1 MNIFKLGIK
10 NVTAK
15 PLPTGLSLLLLSLG
29 VALISLMLH
38 TERHLKEQMSSNI
51 RGIDMIVGAKGS
63 PLQLILSAVFQVD
76 VPTGNIK
83 LEEANSLLR
92 NRLID
97 YGIPL
102 SYGDSYNGFR
112 IVGTNERYPENYAME
127 LAAGRL
133 WSESMEVTIGSAV
146 AKQSGLKL
154 GDIFQGSHGLSEGGH
169 VHDEQDYLVTGI
181 FEASGS
187 VVDQLILTNL
197 QSVWDIHDSHTRDEH
212 EEHKE
217 SKEHKEEEDGNAHS
231 HEENHDHD
239 HNHDHG
245 QEAKNHEGKD
255 HEHKEAHQQKHEEG
269 HREGENHPHTENRE
283 ITALLVKFKNPLG
296 LVQLSRIVN
305 ENTNMQAALPNY
317 ELNKLFSL
325 MGIATTT
332 MNFVAMIIILVSG
345 ISVFIS
351 LYLSLRERTYEMAL
365 LRTFGASRRQMLGM
379 IFQEGM
385 VIAISGF
392 LLGLVLSRL
401 GLFLVSLLLKSAYHY
416 DFFEVAMIWQE
427 GILLLITILIGFFA
441 ALIPAISVYKID
453 ISKSLSD
460 A

>member
-29 VALISLMLH
+29 VALISLMLQ
-38 TERHLKEQMSSNI
+38 TERHLKEQMSANI
-51 RGIDMIVGAKGS
+51 QGIDMVVGAKGS

-83 LEEANSLLR
+83 MEEANSLLG

-112 IVGTNERYPENYAME
+112 IVGTDQRYPENYAME
-127 LAAGRL
+127 LADGSL
-133 WSESMEVTIGSAV
+133 WSQSMEVTIGSAV
-146 AKQSGLKL
+146 AKKTGLTL
-154 GDIFQGSHGLSEGGH
+154 GGKFQGSHGLSEGGH
-169 VHDEQDYLVTGI
+169 VHEGQDYLVTGI
-181 FEASGS
+181 FEPSGS
-187 VVDQLILTNL
+187 VVDQLILTDL
-197 QSVWDIHDSHTRDEH
+197 QSVWDIHDSHAHAEDEH
-212 EEHKE
+212 HKE
-217 SKEHKEEEDGNAHS
+217 SQEQKKEGDSTAHS
-231 HEENHDHD
+231 HEEDP
-239 HNHDHG
+239 DHG
-245 QEAKNHEGKD
+245 HETQNPEDED
-255 HEHKEAHQQKHEEG
+255 HEHEDGHEHE
-269 HREGENHPHTENRE
+269 REVGENHSHSEDRE

-296 LVQLSRIVN
+296 LVQLPRMVN

-325 MGIATTT
+325 MGVATTT
-332 MNFVAMIIILVSG
+332 MNIVAMIVIMVSG

-365 LRTFGASRRQMLGM
+365 LRTYGASRRQLLGM
-379 IFQEGM
+379 IFQEGI
-385 VIAISGF
+385 VITIAGF
-392 LLGLVLSRL
+392 LLGLILSRL
-401 GLFLVSLLLKSAYHY
+401 GLFLISLLLKSAYHY
-416 DFFEVAMIWQE
+416 DFFEVGMIWQE

-453 ISKSLSD
+453 ISKSLSN

>member
-15 PLPTGLSLLLLSLG
+15 PLSTGLSLLLLSLG

-38 TERHLKEQMSSNI
+38 VDRHLKEQMSSNI
-51 RGIDMIVGAKGS
+51 RGIDMVVGAKGS

-83 LEEANSLLR
+83 LAEANSLLR

-102 SYGDSYNGFR
+102 SYGDSYESFR
-112 IVGTNERYPENYAME
+112 IVGTDERYPENYAMK
-127 LAAGRL
+127 L
-133 WSESMEVTIGSAV
+133 SEGSIWTQSMEVTIGAAV
-146 AKQSGLKL
+146 AEKTGLKL
-154 GDIFQGSHGLSEGGH
+154 GDKFQGAHGLSEGGH
-169 VHDEQDYLVTGI
+169 VHEGQDYIVKGI
-181 FEASGS
+181 FEPSGS

-197 QSVWDIHDSHTRDEH
+197 QSVWDIHESHAHDEEENHEESQKLKGEH
-212 EEHKE
+212 EEHAADSADLTQKN
-217 SKEHKEEEDGNAHS
+217 D
-231 HEENHDHD
+231 D
-239 HNHDHG
+239 HNHD
-245 QEAKNHEGKD
+245 
-255 HEHKEAHQQKHEEG
+255 EEG
-269 HREGENHPHTENRE
+269 HGHEQEEGVEQDYEEDRE

-296 LVQLSRIVN
+296 LVQLPRMVN

-325 MGIATTT
+325 MGIAVTT
-332 MNFVAMIIILVSG
+332 MNIVAMIVILVSG

-351 LYLSLRERTYEMAL
+351 LYLSLRDRTYEMAL
-365 LRTFGASRRQMLGM
+365 LRTYGASRGQLLGM
-379 IFQEGM
+379 IFQEGL
-385 VIAISGF
+385 VVSISGF
-392 LLGLVLSRL
+392 VLGIALSRIGLVA
-401 GLFLVSLLLKSAYHY
+401 VSLLLKSEYHY
-416 DFFEVAMIWQE
+416 YFLGGGLIWEE
-427 GILLLITILIGFFA
+427 GILMLITLLIGFFA
-441 ALIPAISVYKID
+441 ALIPAITVYKID

>member
-15 PLPTGLSLLLLSLG
+15 PLSTGLSLLLLSLG

-38 TERHLKEQMSSNI
+38 VDRHLKEQMSSNI
-51 RGIDMIVGAKGS
+51 RGIDMVVGAKGS

-83 LEEANSLLR
+83 LSEANSLLR

-102 SYGDSYNGFR
+102 SYGDSYESFR
-112 IVGTNERYPENYAME
+112 IVGTDERYPENYAMK
-127 LAAGRL
+127 L
-133 WSESMEVTIGSAV
+133 SEGSIWTQSMEVTIGAAV
-146 AKQSGLKL
+146 AEKTGLKL
-154 GDIFQGSHGLSEGGH
+154 GDKFQGAHGLSEGGH
-169 VHDEQDYLVTGI
+169 VHEGQDYIVKGI
-181 FEASGS
+181 FEPSGS

-197 QSVWDIHDSHTRDEH
+197 QSVWDIHESHAPDEEEHH
-212 EEHKE
+212 EESQKLE
-217 SKEHKEEEDGNAHS
+217 GEHNEHAADSA
-231 HEENHDHD
+231 DHTQKNDD
-239 HNHDHG
+239 HNHD
-245 QEAKNHEGKD
+245 
-255 HEHKEAHQQKHEEG
+255 EEG
-269 HREGENHPHTENRE
+269 HGHEQEEGVEQDHEEDRE

-296 LVQLSRIVN
+296 LVQLPRMVN

-325 MGIATTT
+325 MGIAVTT
-332 MNFVAMIIILVSG
+332 MNIVAMIVILVSG

-365 LRTFGASRRQMLGM
+365 LRTYGASRGQLLGM
-379 IFQEGM
+379 IFQEGL
-385 VIAISGF
+385 VVSISGF
-392 LLGLVLSRL
+392 LLGIVLSRL
-401 GLFLVSLLLKSAYHY
+401 GLVVVSLLLKSEYHY
-416 DFFEVAMIWQE
+416 DFLGGGLIWQE
-427 GILLLITILIGFFA
+427 GILMLITLLIGFFA
-441 ALIPAISVYKID
+441 ALIPAITVYKID

>member
-10 NVTAK
+10 NVVAK
-15 PLPTGLSLLLLSLG
+15 PLSAGLSLLLLSLG
-29 VALISLMLH
+29 VGLVSLMLH
-38 TERHLKEQMSSNI
+38 VDRHLREQMSSNI
-51 RGIDMIVGAKGS
+51 RGIDMVVGAKGS

-83 LEEANSLLR
+83 LAEAENLLR

-102 SYGDSYNGFR
+102 SYGDSYDGFR
-112 IVGTNERYPENYAME
+112 IVGTDERYPENYAMK
-127 LAAGRL
+127 LAEGNL
-133 WSESMEVTIGSAV
+133 WSKSMEVTVGAAV
-146 AKQSGLKL
+146 AETTGLKL
-154 GDIFQGSHGLSEGGH
+154 GDCFHGSHGLSDGGH
-169 VHDEQDYLVTGI
+169 VHEDQDYVVTGI

-197 QSVWDIHDSHTRDEH
+197 QSVWDIHDSHDHDDEGHTNEGAEEHGKGEVHGHEDEH
-212 EEHKE
+212 EDQPAEIT
-217 SKEHKEEEDGNAHS
+217 G
-231 HEENHDHD
+231 
-239 HNHDHG
+239 
-245 QEAKNHEGKD
+245 HEGEHDGDQGHGD
-255 HEHKEAHQQKHEEG
+255 HEHEEGEEHAHEED
-269 HREGENHPHTENRE
+269 ERE

-296 LVQLSRIVN
+296 LVQLPRMVN

-332 MNFVAMIIILVSG
+332 MNIVAMIVILVSG

-351 LYLSLRERTYEMAL
+351 LYMSLRERTYEMAL
-365 LRTFGASRRQMLGM
+365 LRTYGASRGQLLGM
-379 IFQEGM
+379 IFQEGLM
-385 VIAISGF
+385 VAFSGF
-392 LLGLVLSRL
+392 VLGILISRL
-401 GLFLVSLLLKSAYHY
+401 GLLFVSVLLKSEYHY
-416 DFFEVAMIWQE
+416 DFLQVGLIWEE
-427 GILLLITILIGFFA
+427 GHLLVVTLLIGFFS

>member
-1 MNIFKLGIK
+1 M
-10 NVTAK
+10 V
-15 PLPTGLSLLLLSLG
+15 
-29 VALISLMLH
+29 
-38 TERHLKEQMSSNI
+38 
-51 RGIDMIVGAKGS
+51 VGAKGS

-102 SYGDSYNGFR
+102 SYGDSYSGFR
-112 IVGTNERYPENYAME
+112 IVGTNQRYPENYSMK
-127 LAAGRL
+127 LAAGSL
-133 WSESMEVTIGSAV
+133 WSQSMEVTIGSAV
-146 AKQSGLKL
+146 AKQTGLKL
-154 GDIFQGSHGLSEGGH
+154 GDKFQGSHGLTEGGH
-169 VHDEQDYLVTGI
+169 VHEGQDYLVTGI

-197 QSVWDIHDSHTRDEH
+197 QSVWDIHDHHAHDEDEH
-212 EEHKE
+212 HSNKKD
-217 SKEHKEEEDGNAHS
+217 STAHS
-231 HEENHDHD
+231 HEEHHD
-239 HNHDHG
+239 HDHG
-245 QEAKNHEGKD
+245 QEAQTPESID
-255 HEHKEAHQQKHEEG
+255 HEHEEGPGHEHEEAHEHEHG
-269 HREGENHPHTENRE
+269 EGENHSDTEDRE

-296 LVQLSRIVN
+296 LVQLPRMVN
-305 ENTNMQAALPNY
+305 ENATMQAALPNY

-325 MGIATTT
+325 MGVATTT
-332 MNFVAMIIILVSG
+332 MNIVAMIVILVSG

-365 LRTFGASRRQMLGM
+365 LRTYGASRRQLLGM

-385 VIAISGF
+385 VIAITGF
-392 LLGLVLSRL
+392 LTGLILSRL
-401 GLFLVSLLLKSAYHY
+401 CLFLISLLLKSAYHY
-416 DFFEVAMIWQE
+416 DFFEVGMIWEE
-427 GILLLITILIGFFA
+427 GILMLITLLIGFFA
-441 ALIPAISVYKID
+441 TMIPAISVYKID